1 MSELSTK
8 YNPVEFEAPLY
19 KEWEDKGYFRAHA
32 EPVLAGARNAY
43 TIVIPPPNVTA
54 VLHMGHGLNNTLQDV
69 LTRWRRMQGF
79 EALYLPG
86 TDHAGIAT
94 QNVVERLI
102 AKEGKTRDE
111 LGRDRFVERVW
122 QFVDETG
129 QTILEQLRAIGCSCD
144 WTRTRFTLEP
154 ALSRA
159 VREAFVRLYR
169 KDLIY
174 RGNYIINWC
183 PRCLTALSDEEAEPE
198 EVNGK
203 LYHLRYPLADGSGYI
218 SVATTRP
225 ETMLGDTAVAVNPQD
240 ERYRKLHGAQVR
252 LPLAD
257 RLIPIVVDDYV
268 DAEFGSGAVKI
279 TPAHDPN
286 DFELAR
292 RHDLPGIDIL
302 TPDAHMNEN
311 VPERLRGLD
320 RFEARKQVL
329 KEFEEAGLLERIEDH
344 RHSVPRCY
352 RCDTIV
358 EPRLSEQWFVR
369 MKPLAEPALR
379 ASRTGEVRFTPDRWT
394 KVYEHW
400 LENIRDWTISRQL
413 WWGHRIPVWYCESPD
428 CREVIVATDEPARC
442 PRCDSAPLRQDPD
455 VLDTWF
461 SSWLWPFSTLGWPDE
476 TPDLKAFYPTAT
488 LVTAADILFFW
499 VARMIMA
506 GYEFMGE
513 LPFRDVY
520 LNGTV
525 RDAKGRKMSKSLG
538 NGIDPLEVVRRYGAD
553 ALRYTVIS
561 GSGLGTDL
569 LLNHEDLE
577 ATFAPGRNFANKVW
591 NAGRFALMNVQ
602 NAEIQTVAAVRSHL
616 ELADRWI
623 LSRLS
628 VAVRDTTR
636 ALDAFRFQ
644 DAAETVYHFFWSE
657 LADWY
662 LELIKPRFFADAEP
676 DSKAAAQATLVE
688 VLDQVLRLL
697 HPLMPF
703 ISEALWRKLPAVA
716 GVARRESLVIETWPN
731 EHTERID
738 ADAEAQMTALMELI
752 GAVRNLRSEYAVPPG
767 TEIRIRISRA
777 GAPLSAAL
785 RVEERAL
792 RRMARVNVIETG
804 DGVAAGK
811 GGAHAVLRA
820 GGELFIPLE
829 GLIDVDKERER
840 LGKELARVEGQLR
853 GTEAKLGNEQF
864 VGKAKPE
871 VIQRER
877 DKAASLRQQYEQ
889 LADKLKAFD

>member
-1 MSELSTK
+1 MSQLSTK
-8 YNPVEFEAPLY
+8 YSPAEFEAPLY
-19 KEWEDKGYFRAHA
+19 KEWEDKGYFRARSEHVLEGGR
-32 EPVLAGARNAY
+32 EPY

-69 LTRWRRMQGF
+69 LTRWRRMQGR

-102 AKEGKTRDE
+102 AKEGKTRDD
-111 LGRDRFVERVW
+111 LGREAFVERVW
-122 QFVDETG
+122 SFVDATG

-154 ALSRA
+154 DLSRA
-159 VREAFVRLYR
+159 VREVFVRLYH

-183 PRCLTALSDEEAEPE
+183 PRCLTALSDEEAEPQ

-203 LYHLRYPLADGSGYI
+203 LYHLRYPLADGSGFI

-225 ETMLGDTAVAVNPQD
+225 ETMLGDTAVAVHPND
-240 ERYRKLHGAQVR
+240 ERYASMQGAQVH

-257 RLIPIVVDDYV
+257 RLIPIVADEYV

-292 RHDLPGIDIL
+292 RHDLPAIDIL
-302 TPDAHMNEN
+302 TPDARMNEN
-311 VPERLRGLD
+311 VPEPFRGLD
-320 RFEARKQVL
+320 RFEARKRVI
-329 KEFEEAGLLERIEDH
+329 KAFEEAGLLERVEDH

-379 ASRTGEVRFTPDRWT
+379 ASREGNIRFTPDRWT

-413 WWGHRIPVWYCESPD
+413 WWGHRIPVWYCENPECSAVIAATEDPD
-428 CREVIVATDEPARC
+428 RC
-442 PRCDSAPLRQDPD
+442 PRCGDARLRQDPD

-461 SSWLWPFSTLGWPDE
+461 SSWLWPFSTLGWPDQ
-476 TPDLKAFYPTAT
+476 TPDFAAFYPTQT

-506 GYEFMGE
+506 GLEFTGE
-513 LPFRDVY
+513 LPFTDVY
-520 LNGTV
+520 LNGIV
-525 RDAKGRKMSKSLG
+525 RDAKGRKMSKSAG
-538 NGIDPLEVVRRYGAD
+538 NGIDPLQVVELYGAD
-553 ALRYTVIS
+553 ALRFTVIS
-561 GSGLGTDL
+561 GAGIGTDL
-569 LLNHEDLE
+569 LLDHENLE
-577 ATFAPGRNFANKVW
+577 ETFAPGRNFANKVW

-602 NAEIQTVAAVRSHL
+602 DAHVQSVDAVGAQLEI
-616 ELADRWI
+616 ADRWI

-628 VAVRDTTR
+628 IAVRDVTR
-636 ALDAFRFQ
+636 ALEAFRFQ
-644 DAAETVYHFFWSE
+644 EAAETVYHFFWSE

-662 LELIKPRFFADAEP
+662 LELIKPRFFADA
-676 DSKAAAQATLVE
+676 DARSKAAAQATLVE

-697 HPLMPF
+697 HPFMPF
-703 ISEALWRKLPAVA
+703 ISDALWRKLPPVA
-716 GVARRESLVIETWPN
+716 GVTRRESLVIETWPA
-731 EHTERID
+731 ERSERID
-738 ADAEAQMTALMELI
+738 SEADAQLNALMELI
-752 GAVRNLRSEYAVPPG
+752 GTVRNLRSEYAVPPG
-767 TEIRIRISRA
+767 SEIRIRLARA
-777 GAPLSAAL
+777 GAPLAAAL

-792 RRMARVNVIETG
+792 RRMAKVNAIETG
-804 DGVAAGK
+804 DGAAAGK
-811 GGAHAVLRA
+811 SGAHAVLRS

-829 GLIDVDKERER
+829 GLIDVERERER
-840 LGKELARVEGQLR
+840 LGKELARLEGQLR
-853 GTEAKLGNEQF
+853 GTEAKLSNEQF

-877 DKAASLRQQYEQ
+877 DKAVNLRQQYEQ
-889 LADKLKAFD
+889 LAEKLKAFD